1 MSITD
6 LELMNSKYFL
16 IQDNR
21 YYIRMYSADS
31 LFYDIKFDE
40 TPKPLL
46 EIPQK
51 LNPKDDEMDIYYGD
65 GKLKE
70 LNTTDF

>member
-1 MSITD
+1 M
-6 LELMNSKYFL
+6 ESKYFL

-21 YYIRMYSADS
+21 YYIRMYSADK

-40 TPKPLL
+40 APKPLL

-51 LNPKDDEMDIYYGD
+51 IDPRVDEMDIYFGD